1 MARGI
6 AAVVGMAVAL
16 LGAGPGCAPSA
27 EPMTAAQGLDKARA
41 KSLANA
47 LGATRLFQPLVR
59 LADQRSPVPRT
70 PPGPPDPVECVVSGA
85 PSATVRSGSASGV
98 EFPGSAA
105 PRYLIDETAEI
116 FLGALLRNVCGTH
129 VAIFDFYAPDGAFHT
144 RLTVAFDSTRAP
156 AFDGG
161 RIVEVRIPLADT
173 EISLIPGTWSVNFLL
188 DDQSL
193 ALGLG
198 LFELYE

>member
-27 EPMTAAQGLDKARA
+27 EPTTAAQGLDKARP
-41 KSLANA
+41 KSLVNN
-47 LGATRLFQPLVR
+47 LGETRLIQPLVR
-59 LADQRSPVPRT
+59 LADLRSPVPRT
-70 PPGPPDPVECVVSGA
+70 PPGPPDPEECVVSGI
-85 PSATVRSGSASGV
+85 PSAMVRSGSAPGV
-98 EFPGSAA
+98 AFPGSAA

-116 FLGALLRNVCGTH
+116 YLAALLRNLCGTH
-129 VAIFDFYAPDGAFHT
+129 VAIFDLYAPDGSFYT
-144 RLTVAFDSTRAP
+144 RLTAAFDAARAP
-156 AFDGG
+156 AVDGG
-161 RIVEVRIPLADT
+161 RIVEVRIPVADT
-173 EISLIPGTWSVNFLL
+173 EMSLLPGTWSVNFLL